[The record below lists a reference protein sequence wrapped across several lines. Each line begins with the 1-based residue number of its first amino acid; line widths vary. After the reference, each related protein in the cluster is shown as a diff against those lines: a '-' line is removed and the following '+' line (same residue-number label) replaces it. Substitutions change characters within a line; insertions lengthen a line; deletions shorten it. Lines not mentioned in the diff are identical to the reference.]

1 MKTFKQ
7 YVQEHNPLA
16 VKSIV
21 KKLNP
26 LDKQM
31 RKLKRMRK
39 RGITGLAKDALVKSI
54 TGKRPKPGA
63 TKAVKDELKNEKKA
77 RKKDQEKLAKQTK
90 KINDLENQIPGNAGY
105 KGS

>member
-1 MKTFKQ
+1 MKTFSQ

-31 RKLKRMRK
+31 AKLKRMQK
-39 RGITGLAKDALVKSI
+39 RGVTGAVKDALVKSI
-54 TGKRPKPGA
+54 TGKRPSPSA
-63 TKAVKDELKNEKKA
+63 TKANRDELKKEKKE
-77 RKKDQEKLAKQTK
+77 RKKDQEELAKKTK
-90 KINDLENQIPGNAGY
+90 IINDLEKKIPGHPEYEGT
-105 KGS
+105 

>member
-1 MKTFKQ
+1 MKTFSQ

-31 RKLKRMRK
+31 RQLKRMQK

-54 TGKRPKPGA
+54 TGKRPNPTA
-63 TKAVKDELKNEKKA
+63 TKAVKDELAKEKKA
-77 RKKDQEKLAKQTK
+77 RKKDQEKLDKQTK
-90 KINDLENQIPGNAGY
+90 IINDLEKKVPGNKDYEGT
-105 KGS
+105 

>member
-1 MKTFKQ
+1 MKTFSQ
-7 YVQEHNPLA
+7 YVQEHNPLS

-31 RKLKRMRK
+31 KQLKRFRK
-39 RGITGLAKDALVKSI
+39 RGVTGAVKDALVKSI

-63 TKAVKDELKNEKKA
+63 TKAVKDELKKEKKQ
-77 RKKDQEKLAKQTK
+77 RKKDQEELDKKTK
-90 KINDLENQIPGNAGY
+90 IINDLEKKIPGHSEYEGT
-105 KGS
+105 

>member
-1 MKTFKQ
+1 MKTFNQ

-31 RKLKRMRK
+31 RKLKQMRK
-39 RGITGLAKDALVKSI
+39 KGVTGAVKDALVKSI

-77 RKKDQEKLAKQTK
+77 RKKDQEKLDKQTK
-90 KINDLENQIPGNAGY
+90 KINDLEKKIPGNANYTGT
-105 KGS
+105 

>member
-1 MKTFKQ
+1 MKTFSQ

-21 KKLNP
+21 RKLNP

-54 TGKRPKPGA
+54 TGNRPSPSA
-63 TKAVKDELKNEKKA
+63 TKAVKDELKSEKKA
-77 RKKDQEKLAKQTK
+77 RAKDQEKLDKQTK
-90 KINDLENQIPGNAGY
+90 KINDLEKKIPGHPEYEG
-105 KGS
+105 K

>member
-1 MKTFKQ
+1 MKTFSQ

-31 RKLKRMRK
+31 AKLKRMQK

-54 TGKRPKPGA
+54 TGKRPSPSA

-77 RKKDQEKLAKQTK
+77 RKKDQEKLDKQTK
-90 KINDLENQIPGNAGY
+90 KINDLEKKVPGHPEYG
-105 KGS
+105 GT

>member
-1 MKTFKQ
+1 MKTFNQ

>member
-1 MKTFKQ
+1 MKTFNQ

-31 RKLKRMRK
+31 SKLKSLQK
-39 RGITGLAKDALVKSI
+39 RGITGAVKDAVVKSI
-54 TGKRPKPGA
+54 TGMRPKPGA
-63 TKAVKDELKNEKKA
+63 TAAVRKEIKVVNKEKAAMQKALDKAAKEKKELQ
-77 RKKDQEKLAKQTK
+77 K
-90 KINDLENQIPGNAGY
+90 QIPGNDGY
-105 KGS
+105 TGT

>member
-1 MKTFKQ
+1 MKTFNQ

-31 RKLKRMRK
+31 RKLKQMRK
-39 RGITGLAKDALVKSI
+39 KGITGLAKDALVKSI

>member
-1 MKTFKQ
+1 MKTFSQ

-31 RKLKRMRK
+31 RKLKQMRK
-39 RGITGLAKDALVKSI
+39 KGITGLAKDALVKSI
-54 TGKRPKPGA
+54 TGKRPKSGEVKQWKDKNA
-63 TKAVKDELKNEKKA
+63 DLSKEIKKQKDEIEKLKNKKVDPEDGG
-77 RKKDQEKLAKQTK
+77 RRD
-90 KINDLENQIPGNAGY
+90 
-105 KGS
+105 

>member
-1 MKTFKQ
+1 MKTFSQ

-21 KKLNP
+21 KKINP

-31 RKLKRMRK
+31 RQLKRFRK
-39 RGITGLAKDALVKSI
+39 RGITGAVKDALVKSI
-54 TGKRPKPGA
+54 TGKRPSPSA

-90 KINDLENQIPGNAGY
+90 KINDLEKELIY
-105 KGS
+105 C

>member
-1 MKTFKQ
+1 MKTFNQ

-31 RKLKRMRK
+31 AKLKRMQK
-39 RGITGLAKDALVKSI
+39 RGVTGAVKDALVKSI
-54 TGKRPKPGA
+54 TGKRPKSGE
-63 TKAVKDELKNEKKA
+63 VKQWKDKNADLSKEIKKA
-77 RKKDQEKLAKQTK
+77 KKEMEEMDFL
-90 KINDLENQIPGNAGY
+90 NL
-105 KGS
+105 

>member
-1 MKTFKQ
+1 MKTFNQ

-31 RKLKRMRK
+31 AKLKRMRK